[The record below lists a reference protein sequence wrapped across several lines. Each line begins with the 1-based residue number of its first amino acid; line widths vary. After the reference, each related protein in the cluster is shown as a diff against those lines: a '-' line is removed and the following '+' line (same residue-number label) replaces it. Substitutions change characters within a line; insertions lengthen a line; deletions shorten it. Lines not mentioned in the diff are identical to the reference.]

1 MIWRPSHHRRLAQ
14 AADAL
19 TTAGSFVVAYFLWD
33 RFRRFA
39 GIALPIRVNKDVILV
54 VTGFSFLWVII
65 FDRLGAYSYLRFT
78 SLGKE
83 LAKVVKTTL
92 IGVSIFF
99 AAHFFFRFGYIA
111 RTYILIFTFTNL
123 LLLTLEKTGLYF
135 VAKEIRKSG
144 IGRKR
149 VLVVGAGEKMREF
162 VDVVKKNIDW
172 GLDIVGVITEK
183 DEIQAPDNNGLQ
195 NLGTF
200 NEIESVLHN
209 QIIEEVIICVPIEQF
224 GQIRKVLE
232 CCEREGVQV
241 RLFSDFFSKI
251 LKRVRVD
258 QPYGMNIVSFMAAP
272 DNEIKLY
279 VKRILDVVLSG
290 LMFVIL
296 SPFLLIIAILVKV
309 SSKGPIFYEWNVI
322 GLNKKPFR
330 SWKFRTMVPNADAM
344 KTDLSERNE
353 MNGPVFK
360 IKNDPRVTKVGKFLR
375 KFSLDELPQL
385 WSILKGDMSFVGP
398 RPAGPHELARYDSW
412 HRRKLSVKPGLTC
425 LWQVKGRNKINDFNE
440 WVRLDLEYIENWSL
454 WLDFKILLKTI
465 LVVIRGTGS

>member
-19 TTAGSFVVAYFLWD
+19 TTASSFVVAYFIWNK
-33 RFRRFA
+33 FRSLAEVA
-39 GIALPIRVNKDVILV
+39 GPIRVNTDAIFIVG
-54 VTGFSFLWVII
+54 GFSFLWVVI

-83 LAKVVKTTL
+83 LTKVVKTTL

-123 LLLTLEKTGLYF
+123 LFLMIEKTGLYF
-135 VAKEIRKSG
+135 AAKRIRKSG

-149 VLVVGAGEKMREF
+149 VLVVGAGEKKREF
-162 VDVVKKNIDW
+162 VDVVRKNIDW

-183 DEIQAPDNNGLQ
+183 DEIQAPDNSGLQ
-195 NLGTF
+195 ALGTF
-200 NEIESVLHN
+200 DEIESVLHN

-224 GQIRKVLE
+224 GRIRRVLE

-258 QPYGMNIVSFMAAP
+258 QPYGMNIVSFMATQ
-272 DNEIKLY
+272 DDEIKLY
-279 VKRILDVVLSG
+279 VKRILDIVLSG
-290 LMFVIL
+290 LMLVVL
-296 SPFLLIIAILVKV
+296 SPFLLIIAILVKA
-309 SSKGPIFYEWNVI
+309 SSKGSIFYEWNVI
-322 GLNKKPFR
+322 GLNKKPFK
-330 SWKFRTMVPNADAM
+330 SWKFRTMVANADAM
-344 KTDLSERNE
+344 KTNLLERNE

-385 WSILKGDMSFVGP
+385 WSVFKGDMSLVGP

-412 HRRKLSVKPGLTC
+412 HRRKLSVKPGITC
-425 LWQVKGRNKINDFNE
+425 LWQVQGRNKINDFDE

-454 WLDFKILLKTI
+454 GLDLKILIQTI
-465 LVVIRGTGS
+465 LAVIKGTGS

>member
-1 MIWRPSHHRRLAQ
+1 MIWRPTYHRRIAQ

-19 TTAGSFVVAYFLWD
+19 TTAGSFVVAYFIWD
-33 RFRRFA
+33 KFRHLA
-39 GIALPIRVNKDVILV
+39 EVAAPIRVNTDAILIV
-54 VTGFSFLWVII
+54 VGFCLLWVII

-83 LAKVVKTTL
+83 LAKVLKTTL

-111 RTYILIFTFTNL
+111 RSYILIFTFTNL
-123 LLLTLEKTGLYF
+123 LFLALEKTVLLF

-149 VLVVGAGEKMREF
+149 VLVVGAGEEKREF

-183 DEIQAPDNNGLQ
+183 DEIQTPNKNGLQ
-195 NLGTF
+195 TLGTF
-200 NEIESVLHN
+200 DEIESVLHG
-209 QIIEEVIICVPIEQF
+209 QIIEEVIICVPIEKF
-224 GQIRKVLE
+224 DRIRRVLE

-258 QPYGMNIVSFMAAP
+258 HPYGMNIVSFMTSS
-272 DNEIKLY
+272 DDEIKLY

-290 LMFVIL
+290 LMLIVL

-322 GLNKKPFR
+322 GLNKKPFK

-344 KTDLSERNE
+344 KTDLLERNE

-360 IKNDPRVTKVGKFLR
+360 IKNDPRVTKIGRILR

-385 WSILKGDMSFVGP
+385 WSVFKGDMSLVGP

-425 LWQVKGRNKINDFNE
+425 LWQVKGRNKIDDFNE

-465 LVVIRGTGS
+465 AVVLRGTGS

>member
-1 MIWRPSHHRRLAQ
+1 MLWRPAHHRRLAQ

-19 TTAGSFVVAYFLWD
+19 TTAGSFVVAYFIWNK
-33 RFRRFA
+33 FRSLAEVA
-39 GIALPIRVNKDVILV
+39 GPIRVNTDAILIV
-54 VTGFSFLWVII
+54 VGFCLLWVTI

-123 LLLTLEKTGLYF
+123 LFLMLEKTGLYF
-135 VAKEIRKSG
+135 AAKKIRKSG

-149 VLVVGAGEKMREF
+149 VLVVGTGEEKRKF
-162 VDVVKKNIDW
+162 VEVVKNNIDW

-183 DEIQAPDNNGLQ
+183 DEIQASDKNGLKT
-195 NLGTF
+195 LGTF
-200 NEIESVLHN
+200 DEIESVLHG
-209 QIIEEVIICVPIEQF
+209 QIIEEVIICVPIEKF
-224 GQIRKVLE
+224 DRIRRVLE

-241 RLFSDFFSKI
+241 RLFSDFFGK
-251 LKRVRVD
+251 LVKRVRVD
-258 QPYGMNIVSFMAAP
+258 KPYGMNIVSLMATQ
-272 DNEIKLY
+272 DDEIKLY

-290 LMFVIL
+290 LMLVVL
-296 SPFLLIIAILVKV
+296 SPLLLIIALLVKA
-309 SSKGPIFYEWNVI
+309 SSKGPIFYPWNVI

-360 IKNDPRVTKVGKFLR
+360 IKNDPRVTKIGRILR

-385 WSILKGDMSFVGP
+385 WSVFKGDMSLVGP

-425 LWQVKGRNKINDFNE
+425 LWQIKGRNRITDFNE

-465 LVVIRGTGS
+465 PAVLRGTGS

>member
-1 MIWRPSHHRRLAQ
+1 MIWRPDYHRRLAQ

-33 RFRRFA
+33 KFRLFA
-39 GIALPIRVNKDVILV
+39 DIARPIGVSTDDIIIVI
-54 VTGFSFLWVII
+54 GFSFLWVII

-111 RTYILIFTFTNL
+111 RSYILIFTLTNL
-123 LLLTLEKTGLYF
+123 LFLALEKTVLLF

-149 VLVVGAGEKMREF
+149 VLVVGAGEKKREF
-162 VDVVKKNIDW
+162 VDVVRKNIDW

-183 DEIQAPDNNGLQ
+183 DEIQAPDKNGLQ
-195 NLGTF
+195 SLGTF
-200 NEIESVLHN
+200 DEIESVLHN

-224 GQIRKVLE
+224 GRIRKVLE

-258 QPYGMNIVSFMAAP
+258 QPYGMNIVSFMATQ
-272 DNEIKLY
+272 DDEIKLY
-279 VKRILDVVLSG
+279 VKRILDIVLSG
-290 LMFVIL
+290 LMLVVL
-296 SPFLLIIAILVKV
+296 SPFLLIIAILVKA

-322 GLNKKPFR
+322 GLNKKPFK

-344 KTDLSERNE
+344 KTDLLERNE

-360 IKNDPRVTKVGKFLR
+360 IKNDPRVTKIGRILR

-385 WSILKGDMSFVGP
+385 WSVLKGDMSLVGP

-425 LWQVKGRNKINDFNE
+425 LWQVKGRNKIDDFDE

-465 LVVIRGTGS
+465 PVVLRGTGS